1 MKFSHIHLRGSQ
13 ADLDV
18 YLEWNQTYRTKATGG
33 EDTESDDESNDDE
46 DAT

>member
-1 MKFSHIHLRGSQ
+1 MFST
-13 ADLDV
+13 
-18 YLEWNQTYRTKATGG
+18 LEIQREFQKESDGTTATGG

>member
-1 MKFSHIHLRGSQ
+1 VAVVEAVF
-13 ADLDV
+13 DEWDV
-18 YLEWNQTYRTKATGG
+18 YLEWNQTYGTKATGG